1 MNQSKTVFSKENN
14 SRLFLL
20 CFAVWIHAASSLLA
34 ATTLPSAVREFGGGD
49 LIGWAFTLYL
59 LGSILAGSSS
69 ALLLNFSGLRSAL
82 SAGALIYLVGCL
94 ICASSVTMYVVLVG
108 RLLQGVGGGYLVA
121 LAFIAIRHWFDPGL
135 MPKVMALISAVW
147 SMSAFAGPLV
157 GGTFSTFGNWRLAFL
172 VVGAQ
177 AIIFIILVRKITPK
191 TKISDTK
198 DNKKIPLFR
207 LFLISTSV
215 LMIAFAGI
223 NVHLIISPLLCI
235 LSLIF
240 FLITLRIDRHE
251 GSLNKTRIFPSNP
264 FSLSTRKGAG
274 LLLILMTSIASQ
286 SYMVYGPLLL
296 ETIHLITPLIAGYM
310 IAFEAVCWGLA
321 AVVVASIKVPNEGLN
336 IKIGIFSLLIALVGL
351 AFFIE
356 NGPIWV
362 ILIFGGL
369 QGACFGIMWAFLV
382 KRINE
387 SALKNEENITASSIP
402 TIQQVGFAF
411 GAALTG
417 VVANAFGLG
426 AEVSVS
432 SAKAASFWMFI
443 CFIPFALISCIA
455 GMRLAR

>member
-1 MNQSKTVFSKENN
+1 MHQSKTVFSKENN

-121 LAFIAIRHWFDPGL
+121 LAFIAIRHWFDPGI

-157 GGTFSTFGNWRLAFL
+157 GGTFSTFGNWWLAFL
-172 VVGAQ
+172 VVGTQ
-177 AIIFIILVRKITPK
+177 AIIFIILARKITPK

-207 LFLISTSV
+207 LFLISSSV

-223 NVHLIISPLLCI
+223 NVHLLLSPLLFI
-235 LSLIF
+235 LS
-240 FLITLRIDRHE
+240 
-251 GSLNKTRIFPSNP
+251 P
-264 FSLSTRKGAG
+264 
-274 LLLILMTSIASQ
+274 
-286 SYMVYGPLLL
+286 
-296 ETIHLITPLIAGYM
+296 
-310 IAFEAVCWGLA
+310 
-321 AVVVASIKVPNEGLN
+321 
-336 IKIGIFSLLIALVGL
+336 IFS
-351 AFFIE
+351 
-356 NGPIWV
+356 
-362 ILIFGGL
+362 
-369 QGACFGIMWAFLV
+369 
-382 KRINE
+382 
-387 SALKNEENITASSIP
+387 
-402 TIQQVGFAF
+402 
-411 GAALTG
+411 
-417 VVANAFGLG
+417 
-426 AEVSVS
+426 
-432 SAKAASFWMFI
+432 
-443 CFIPFALISCIA
+443 
-455 GMRLAR
+455 

>member
-1 MNQSKTVFSKENN
+1 
-14 SRLFLL
+14 
-20 CFAVWIHAASSLLA
+20 
-34 ATTLPSAVREFGGGD
+34 
-49 LIGWAFTLYL
+49 
-59 LGSILAGSSS
+59 
-69 ALLLNFSGLRSAL
+69 
-82 SAGALIYLVGCL
+82 
-94 ICASSVTMYVVLVG
+94 MYVVLVG

-172 VVGAQ
+172 VVAAQ
-177 AIIFIILVRKITPK
+177 AIIFIILARKITPK
-191 TKISDTK
+191 TKISETK

-387 SALKNEENITASSIP
+387 SALENEENITASSIP